1 MPNRAETT
9 LNIGKSVLIKGEL
22 SVDEDVM
29 VEGRVE
35 GTIHLHNHVLT
46 IGPGG
51 RIDAQVFAKSVI
63 VFGAATGTITATDK
77 IDIRDHGSVEGDVIS
92 PCLRIAEG
100 AHFCGFVEMPQP
112 RRSTASSNDGTNPS
126 GWFGPDR
133 IPVDVSLP
141 ADPMRSSNG
150 SSKMSL
156 PPP

>member
-63 VFGAATGTITATDK
+63 VFGEATGTITATDK
-77 IDIRDHGSVEGDVIS
+77 IDIREHASLDGDVFS
-92 PCLRIAEG
+92 PRVQIAEG
-100 AHFCGFVEMPQP
+100 ARFHGFVEMPKSRRPGVAANDETSPTGRFAPETIAVETTRQP
-112 RRSTASSNDGTNPS
+112 P
-126 GWFGPDR
+126 
-133 IPVDVSLP
+133 IH
-141 ADPMRSSNG
+141 
-150 SSKMSL
+150 
-156 PPP
+156 